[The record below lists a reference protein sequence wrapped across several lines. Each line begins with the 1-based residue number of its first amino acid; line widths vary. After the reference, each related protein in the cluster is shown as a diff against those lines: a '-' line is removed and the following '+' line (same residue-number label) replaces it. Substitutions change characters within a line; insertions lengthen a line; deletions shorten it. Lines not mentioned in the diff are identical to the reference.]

1 MTIAEF
7 KAQFGVSKLDFF
19 TSKSNPGRKVAS
31 FQHNQKEIKLITKD
45 DFDSTKP
52 AYVYLNNILVD
63 KDTAEVISNLYWVTN
78 SVGEAAFS
86 L

>member
-7 KAQFGVSKLDFF
+7 KAQFNQPKLDFF
-19 TSKSNPGRKVAS
+19 ASKSNPGRNVAS

-45 DFDSTKP
+45 GFDFKQP

-63 KDTAEVISNLYWVTN
+63 KDTAEVVSNLYWVTN